1 MKIESIKTNNYL
13 LNPQIDTYGMSKIRI
28 KFDGSFLNWFP
39 PTILHGDMV
48 NIYIVYE
55 ITSDYKDINY
65 PTLENC
71 LFGSV
76 KLTKNADIDKY
87 GYFGYG
93 IGFDRQSSFSISNE
107 TGKNVIIF
115 GVDMSSSSKI
125 DNRKKDILI
134 LGKGPVQR
142 LEHTLSA
149 EKLYSINFT
158 KKNTKFYLSL
168 HYNGANS
175 YLFVNGTETIKFKA
189 KIQKFL
195 HIHYA

>member
-1 MKIESIKTNNYL
+1 
-13 LNPQIDTYGMSKIRI
+13 MSKIRT
-28 KFDGSFLNWFP
+28 KFSGSFLNRYP
-39 PTILHGDMV
+39 PTILHGHIV
-48 NIYIVYE
+48 NIYMVYE
-55 ITSDYKDINY
+55 ITSNYNDSNY

-93 IGFDRQSSFSISNE
+93 IGFDRKGFFSIGNE
-107 TGKNVIIF
+107 IDKNVIIF

-125 DNRKKDILI
+125 DNKKTDILI
-134 LGKGPVQR
+134 LGKGPTQR

-158 KKNTKFYLSL
+158 KKIQ
-168 HYNGANS
+168 NS
-175 YLFVNGTETIKFKA
+175 V
-189 KIQKFL
+189 
-195 HIHYA
+195 